1 MLKVFI
7 ACPYNQSDKSICY
20 EQFTAS
26 TQVACAL
33 VKRNVAAY
41 SPVTHN
47 YSITAQQS
55 DSSLPPSVWK
65 NLRMQTLSFHSW
77 ADALLVVDLPDVQE
91 CAAIQEDIA
100 LFREAE
106 KPVRFIDPN
115 NYELQL
121 DTLLDELMRSDLS
134 RL

>member
-20 EQFTAS
+20 EQFAAS

-33 VKRNVAAY
+33 IKRNIAAY

-47 YSITAQQS
+47 HSITAQQS
-55 DSSLPPSVWK
+55 ESCVPSSVWK
-65 NLRMQTLSFHSW
+65 SLRMQTLSFHSW
-77 ADALLVVDLPDVQE
+77 ADALFVVDLPDVQE

-100 LFREAE
+100 LFRKAE

-115 NYELQL
+115 IFESQL
-121 DTLLDELMRSDLS
+121 DTLLDELMRSDSS